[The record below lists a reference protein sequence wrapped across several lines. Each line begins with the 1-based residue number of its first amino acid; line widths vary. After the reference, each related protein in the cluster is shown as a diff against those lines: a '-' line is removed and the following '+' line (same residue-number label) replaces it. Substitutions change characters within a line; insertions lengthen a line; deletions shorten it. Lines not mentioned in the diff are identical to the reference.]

1 MLFQALIVQR
11 ISLLGWERHV
21 GNDLELRMREE
32 ERELWRIFKI
42 FAKYHHIDVNVVAR
56 NKKKKVK
63 KCDR

>member
-1 MLFQALIVQR
+1 
-11 ISLLGWERHV
+11 V